1 MCCVGGCGGVCM
13 CWRMKK
19 MGVDLKVVLPE
30 HCKYMYSPSMCI
42 NVCVGVYMRVCMG
55 EGVYIKQIICTCCGG
70 DPPARVWTS
79 Q

>member
-1 MCCVGGCGGVCM
+1 
-13 CWRMKK
+13 
-19 MGVDLKVVLPE
+19 MGMDLKVTL
-30 HCKYMYSPSMCI
+30 HRQYMYFRSMCI
-42 NVCVGVYMRVCMG
+42 SVCGWVSASVCMG

>member
-1 MCCVGGCGGVCM
+1 MKKKMEVTLPEYSTCM
-13 CWRMKK
+13 C
-19 MGVDLKVVLPE
+19 VL
-30 HCKYMYSPSMCI
+30 CVCRW
-42 NVCVGVYMRVCMG
+42 VCVG